1 MAKRRSWYKVP
12 MESLRA
18 QDYPLLHLEHVLF
31 RIKPRSKHP
40 ICRQISAGTETLGEH
55 LVRIQE
61 SLSGTEQRQRSKSAW
76 IHSDY
81 LSIKKK
87 IHQALHPVAS
97 RLLKYFKAT

>member
-18 QDYPLLHLEHVLF
+18 QDYRFLHLEHVLF
-31 RIKPRSKHP
+31 RIKPRSKHF
-40 ICRQISAGTETLGEH
+40 ICRQISAGAETLVEH

-76 IHSDY
+76 KHSDY

-87 IHQALHPVAS
+87 IRQGLHPLIG
-97 RLLKYFKAT
+97 RLLKYW